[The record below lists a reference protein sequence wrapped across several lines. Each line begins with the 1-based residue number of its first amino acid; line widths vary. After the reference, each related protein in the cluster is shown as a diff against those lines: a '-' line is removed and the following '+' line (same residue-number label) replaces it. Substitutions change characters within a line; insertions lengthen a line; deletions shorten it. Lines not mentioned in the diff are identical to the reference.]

1 MFTKNYLIANLNLTL
16 TCPQPMELKPTVP
29 FSAFASPLCLG
40 ASVAVLVRFALEGE
54 ETFPKQPPLWEE
66 GFSRL
71 YQEEDGFA
79 EYWGSDLSGPGQIW
93 QRKVRF
99 ALDGSR
105 VEIILPVSEGRSLK
119 SLSEQGL
126 FRLLHL
132 EYLMAHHNRTIL
144 HSSFLIYQGR
154 AILFTAPSGTGKSTQ
169 ADLWKTAYPQQVEI
183 LNGDRSILSCDGEES
198 MAHGLPFCG
207 TSGIAKNQSAPLA
220 AVVILRQGKENR
232 LTRPQPFQLITALLE
247 QCAIDVWDKFGTQQ
261 VLDLLVK
268 IIQNTPVYYYEC
280 LPDRTAVETLKTEL
294 EQQGAIIS

>member
-54 ETFPKQPPLWEE
+54 ETFPKQPPLWEDS
-66 GFSRL
+66 FSRL
-71 YQEEDGFA
+71 YQEKDGFV
-79 EYWGSDLSGPGQIW
+79 EYWGTDLSDPGRIW

-105 VEIILPVSEGRSLK
+105 VEIILSSPEGSPLK

-126 FRLLHL
+126 FRMLHL
-132 EYLMAHHNRTIL
+132 EYLMAHHRRTIL
-144 HSSFLIYQGR
+144 HSSFLTYQGR

-169 ADLWKTAYPQQVEI
+169 ADLWKTAYPRQVEI
-183 LNGDRSILSCDGEES
+183 LNGDRSILSCDGEEP

-232 LTRPQPFQLITALLE
+232 LTRPQPFQLITTLLE
-247 QCAIDVWDKFGTQQ
+247 QCAVDVWDKFGTQQ

-280 LPDRTAVETLKTEL
+280 LPDQTAVETLKTEL
-294 EQQGAIIS
+294 EQQGAIIP